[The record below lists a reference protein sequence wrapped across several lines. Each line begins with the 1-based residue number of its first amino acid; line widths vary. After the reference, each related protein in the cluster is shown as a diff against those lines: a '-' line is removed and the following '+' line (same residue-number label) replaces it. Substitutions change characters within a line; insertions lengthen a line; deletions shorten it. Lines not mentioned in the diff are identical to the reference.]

1 MELSIT
7 TPALLFP
14 AISLLMLAYTNRFLA
29 IANLIRNLHTKYKQR
44 PNESHILGQ
53 IKSLRV
59 RLRLIRSMQAM
70 GVLSF
75 LFCVI
80 CMFTIFR
87 GWTEP
92 SFWIFAISIICF
104 SISLVMSLVEITIST
119 KALEI
124 ELSDIE
130 EATQTTFFPNILK
143 VREEK
148 EEKEDSGI

>member
-29 IANLIRNLHTKYKQR
+29 IANLIRSLHAKYKQY
-44 PNESHILGQ
+44 PDEKHLITQ
-53 IKSLRV
+53 IRNLRI
-59 RLRLIRSMQAM
+59 RIRLIRSMQAM

-87 GWTEP
+87 GWNDA
-92 SFWIFAISIICF
+92 SYIIFAISILCF
-104 SISLVMSLVEITIST
+104 MISLITSLVEITLSMR
-119 KALEI
+119 ALEI

-130 EATQTTFFPNILK
+130 ELTKTNFFRDVIGK
-143 VREEK
+143 
-148 EEKEDSGI
+148 D